1 MSSISYVSSSVSSG
15 TTTASTTTS
24 SSSDDLAS
32 DKTAFLSLLTTQLQH
47 QDPLS
52 PVDTTEFTNQ
62 LISYSSLEQLMN
74 MSSQL
79 DDVVSS
85 LSTSNSLSAFSYIGS
100 DVQVDSSTTA
110 LQDGEA
116 EWNYVVGDDASNV
129 TLQVADADGN
139 VVFSKSLTGVTAGTY
154 DLTATADDLGTT
166 LTDGAS
172 YTLSVVATGST
183 GATVDT
189 SANAI
194 VTVDSVES
202 SSGDITLNAGGLS
215 FSADDILSYTKSAA

>member
-139 VVFSKSLTGVTAGTY
+139 VVFSKALTGVTAGTY

-172 YTLSVVATGST
+172 YTLSVVATDST